1 MAMTY
6 LQCVNEVL
14 QRLRENTVSS
24 VTQSNYSKLIGLY
37 VNDAKRQVEEAW
49 DWDALTSMF
58 TVSVG
63 PGLGYGGS
71 STRYLVPG
79 IGTRQ
84 KNVFVNNTSVGY
96 KSPIQLI
103 AFGDLAQRE
112 QMSSTTITGVP
123 RNFAWYGNDGT
134 DSIMAIWPTPNAT
147 YTLTVNANVPQQN
160 LSNDSDVLSVPA
172 DCVIMGA
179 FARAL
184 VDRGEDGG
192 LSSGEAYNL
201 FKMTLADRITVEQS
215 RSEEYESWVAT

>member
-1 MAMTY
+1 MTY
-6 LQCVNEVL
+6 LELVNEVL
-14 QRLRENTVSS
+14 LRLRENTVGS
-24 VTQSNYSKLIGLY
+24 VSQSTYSKQIALY

-49 DWDALTSMF
+49 DWDALTSSF
-58 TVSVG
+58 TVSIG
-63 PGLGYGGS
+63 PGLGYSGS

-96 KSPIQLI
+96 KSPINLI
-103 AFGDLAQRE
+103 AYSTLAQRE
-112 QMSSTTITGVP
+112 QMSTTTITGVP
-123 RNFAWYGNDGT
+123 HDYSWYGNNGT
-134 DSIMAIWPTPNAT
+134 DSIMAIWPTPNSN

-160 LSNDSDVLSVPA
+160 LVNDTDILSVPA
-172 DCVIMGA
+172 DCVVMGA

-201 FKMTLADRITVEQS
+201 FKMTLADRVSIEQS
-215 RSEEYESWVAT
+215 RSEEYDAWVIG